1 MPISRKIAEN
11 LGRSSWIRKMFE
23 EGERLRRERGPEA
36 VFDYSLGNPDQEP
49 PPEFR
54 EALLALAED
63 PPPGIHRYM
72 SNAGYTE
79 SRAAVARR
87 LAEETGLSVTAEHVV
102 MTCGAGGALNVILK
116 TLLNP
121 GEEVV
126 VVAPYFVEY
135 GFYIE
140 NHGGR
145 VVVAE
150 SGEDFQL
157 DLDSLAR
164 AVGPRTRALIIN
176 SPNNPTGAVYPAESL
191 RALDELLAAKEAEF
205 GTAIYVISDEP
216 YAKLVYDGV
225 RVPPVFPLLR
235 HSLIATS
242 HSKDLALAG
251 ERIGYAAVNP
261 RIPDADQIA
270 AGMVFANRTLG
281 FVNAPA
287 LMQRLVAGLQG
298 MAVGVESYRERRD
311 ILYDHLVSL
320 GFEVVKPAG
329 AFYLFPKS
337 PIPDDVAFAQM
348 AARHGLLIVPGSGF
362 GRPGYFRLA
371 YCLPK
376 ETILRSL
383 PVFTALAREVG
394 LVKGK

>member
-1 MPISRKIAEN
+1 MPISHKIAEN
-11 LGRSSWIRKMFE
+11 LTRSSWIRKMFE

-36 VFDYSLGNPDQEP
+36 VFDYSLGNPDHEP
-49 PPEFR
+49 PPEFYA
-54 EALLALAED
+54 ALRALAAD
-63 PPPGIHRYM
+63 PPPGLHRYM
-72 SNAGYTE
+72 SNAGYPET
-79 SRAAVARR
+79 RAAVARR
-87 LAEETGLSVTAEHVV
+87 LASETGLSVTAEHVV

-126 VVAPYFVEY
+126 VIAPYFVEY

-150 SGEDFQL
+150 SSEDFQL
-157 DLDSLAR
+157 DLDLLGR
-164 AVGPRTRALIIN
+164 AIGPQTRAIIIN
-176 SPNNPTGAVYPAESL
+176 SPNNPTGVLYPEASL

-205 GTAIYVISDEP
+205 GTTIYVISDEP
-216 YAKLVYDGV
+216 YAKLVYDGAK
-225 RVPPVFPLLR
+225 VPPVFNLLR
-235 HSLIATS
+235 HSIIATS
-242 HSKDLALAG
+242 FSKDLALAG

-261 RIPDADQIA
+261 RIPDAAQIA
-270 AGMVFANRTLG
+270 AGLVFANRILG

-287 LMQRLVAGLQG
+287 LMQRLVAGLQE
-298 MAVGVESYRERRD
+298 AEIDVASYRERRD

-329 AFYLFPKS
+329 TFYLFPKS

-348 AARHGLLIVPGSGF
+348 AAGRGLLFVPGSGF

-371 YCLPK
+371 YCIPK

-394 LVKGK
+394 LVR